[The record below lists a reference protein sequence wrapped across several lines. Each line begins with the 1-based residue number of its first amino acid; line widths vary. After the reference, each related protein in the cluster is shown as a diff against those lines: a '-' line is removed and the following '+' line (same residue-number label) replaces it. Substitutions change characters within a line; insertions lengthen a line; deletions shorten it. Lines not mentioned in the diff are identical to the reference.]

1 MGSLAT
7 IELTIEIKGKNF
19 CRPYFNGF
27 GSISSFSDDSSD
39 VLSVFEINF
48 NCLKKASFSASLT
61 FFSMT
66 SLTSSKASANR
77 VLDLVR
83 RFKIFDFFRRLTI
96 FRPELTS
103 GMLVKVFETLMVDFV
118 TFLTTLL
125 HGSLTTL
132 IKIHEKILAVTNRAI
147 SSEK

>member
-1 MGSLAT
+1 
-7 IELTIEIKGKNF
+7 
-19 CRPYFNGF
+19 
-27 GSISSFSDDSSD
+27 
-39 VLSVFEINF
+39 
-48 NCLKKASFSASLT
+48 
-61 FFSMT
+61 MT

-125 HGSLTTL
+125 HGNLTTF
-132 IKIHEKILAVTNRAI
+132 IKG
-147 SSEK
+147 